1 MYFRSL
7 QICIEKKIQ
16 YIVAPFEADAEL
28 AYLSSSGHVDA
39 VLTED
44 SDLLAYGC
52 KKVPVGYSSINPQK
66 EEIISAV

>member
-1 MYFRSL
+1 M
-7 QICIEKKIQ
+7 CIERDIQ

-28 AYLSSSGHVDA
+28 AYLSTSGHVDA

-52 KKVPVGYSSINPQK
+52 KKVPVLIVALTPIQRK
-66 EEIISAV
+66 